1 MGKIEDQNLL
11 FIIQNL
17 FIYLLFKKK
26 SIIYLFLFEKELER
40 SSN

>member
-26 SIIYLFLFEKELER
+26 YIIYLFLFEKELER